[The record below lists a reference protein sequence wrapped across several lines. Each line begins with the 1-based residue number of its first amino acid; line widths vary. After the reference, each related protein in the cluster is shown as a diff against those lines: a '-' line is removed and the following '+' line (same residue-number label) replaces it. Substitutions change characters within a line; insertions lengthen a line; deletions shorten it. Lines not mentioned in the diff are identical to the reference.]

1 MKIDFHGIP
10 RVQLGYL
17 PTPLERAPNLTQA
30 LGGPQIWFKRD
41 DLIGLGLGG
50 NKVRKLEF
58 LLAEALNKG
67 ADTVITTGAAQS
79 NHARITAAAARK
91 LGLRV
96 VLVLR
101 GAPDAQRQGNLLLDN
116 LTGAD
121 VRLVRWTNP
130 AERDGLLVQV
140 AEEVRAEGGRPY
152 IIPLGGSNGL
162 GALGYVAAAQ
172 ELQAQAGQLGLNVT
186 CVITSSSSG
195 GTQGGLALG
204 AKLSGAPFAIWGISA
219 DLRSE
224 ALQQAVI
231 GVIIEAARLLGCPTL
246 EPGELTVFDGYVGP
260 GYGIVTRETVAAIRL
275 VAQTEGI
282 FLDPVYTG
290 KAMAGLV
297 DLVKKGTLGSG
308 QTVVFLHTGGTPA
321 LFAYQKELSESKW

>member
-58 LLAEALNKG
+58 LLAEALTKG

-101 GAPDAQRQGNLLLDN
+101 GAPDAQRQGNLLLDD

-121 VRLVRWTNP
+121 VRLVPWATP
-130 AERDGLLVQV
+130 VERDELLIQV
-140 AEEVRAEGGRPY
+140 AEEVQAEGGRPY

-162 GALGYVAAAQ
+162 GALGYVVAAQ

-224 ALQQAVI
+224 GLQQAVI

-246 EPGELTVFDGYVGP
+246 EPKELTVFDGYVGP

-297 DLVKKGTLGSG
+297 DLVKKGTLGPG

-321 LFAYQKELSESKW
+321 LFAYQKELSESKG

>member
-1 MKIDFHGIP
+1 MNIDFQGIP

-17 PTPLERAPNLTQA
+17 PTPLERASNLTRA
-30 LGGPQIWFKRD
+30 LGGPQVWFKRD

-58 LLAEALNKG
+58 LLADALTKG
-67 ADTVITTGAAQS
+67 ADTVVTTGAAQS

-101 GAPDAQRQGNLLLDN
+101 GAPDTPRQGNLLLDD
-116 LTGAD
+116 LTGAN
-121 VRLVRWTNP
+121 VRLVRWATP
-130 AERDGLLVQV
+130 AERDELLIQV
-140 AEEVRAEGGRPY
+140 AEEVEAEGGRPY

-162 GALGYVAAAQ
+162 GALGYVVAAQ
-172 ELQAQAGQLGLNVT
+172 ELQAQARQQRLNVT

-204 AKLSGAPFAIWGISA
+204 AKLFGAPFAIWGISA

-224 ALQQAVI
+224 PLQQMVI
-231 GVIIEAARLLGCPTL
+231 GVIAEAARLLGCPTL
-246 EPGELTVFDGYVGP
+246 EAKELTVFDDYVGP
-260 GYGIVTRETVAAIRL
+260 GYGIVTRETGAAIRL
-275 VAQTEGI
+275 VAETEGI

-290 KAMAGLV
+290 KAMAGLI
-297 DLVKKGTLGSG
+297 DLVKKGTLGPG
-308 QTVVFLHTGGTPA
+308 QTVIFLHTGGTPA

>member
-1 MKIDFHGIP
+1 MNIDFQGIP
-10 RVQLGYL
+10 RVRLGYL
-17 PTPLERAPNLTQA
+17 PTPLERAPSLTRA

-67 ADTVITTGAAQS
+67 ADTIITTGAAQS

-101 GAPDAQRQGNLLLDN
+101 GAPDTPRQGNLLLDD
-116 LTGAD
+116 LAGAN
-121 VRLVRWTNP
+121 VRLVRWATS
-130 AERDGLLVQV
+130 AERDELLIQV
-140 AEEVRAEGGRPY
+140 AEEVEAEGGRPY

-172 ELQAQAGQLGLNVT
+172 ELQAQAVQQGLNVT

-204 AKLSGAPFAIWGISA
+204 AKLFGAPFAIWGISA

-224 ALQQAVI
+224 PLRQAVI
-231 GVIIEAARLLGCPTL
+231 GVIAESARLLGCPAL
-246 EPGELTVFDGYVGP
+246 EPEELTVFDDYVGP
-260 GYGIVTRETVAAIRL
+260 GYGIVTRETGAAIRL
-275 VAQTEGI
+275 VAETEGI

-290 KAMAGLV
+290 KAMAGLI
-297 DLVKKGTLGSG
+297 DLVKKGTLGPG
-308 QTVVFLHTGGTPA
+308 QTVIFLHTGGTPA